1 MAGYR
6 PTLGQ
11 IWRNAEADTYRLTQQ
26 QYAAQEATRR
36 EEANALA
43 RVRNAQ
49 EQPQAMYGSSGL
61 MQGIAPAPKVAAPKQ
76 GGLAAPTTGTP
87 AQPTQA
93 DTQPIPAAELT
104 NLRISSPNAPAKG
117 GFVSPDDSY
126 YGNPFILAKDKNAMA
141 MLEARERT
149 PQWKE
154 TTWDMPQMLRDQIV
168 KTGKGA
174 RNFTNTNLYK
184 QLSGWASAAGV
195 DPYIVGAMAFAESGG
210 NQNARSNKGAV
221 GAMQVTEGAYTDAVR
236 MANHK
241 DPSVRALAQTLP
253 KNFADANPTDLAKAG
268 VLYSRWLMDRGVP
281 VNKLPYAYH
290 SGDTSGNLNTRRN
303 DGNITSAN
311 HLAKVLYFYNQM
323 NPTAQLEMPEVAGI
337 PMALTPPAAGTQGA
351 TGAPA
356 NTAQAGG
363 QGMAGLPISTIPTGN
378 ASALATPSEP
388 RNAPPQNMQ
397 LGTPQGIQTL
407 VNMRNV
413 LANRIQAAQDT
424 GAYDLYAQLATQQ
437 AQLDAAIY
445 ENLAEMSAA
454 EIAAYNAP
462 QRMLALMSNFSGNN
476 VQAQYRADGKYDLY
490 VNGNKVSGTDG
501 LTPERLS
508 DMGKRMVSQAARS
521 AATAA
526 AVESQKQ
533 QTELLKTQLAGIYD
547 LAKARENATALSR
560 SGGVKSLGTTPDGNV
575 VFAKGDDIYYLT
587 PGGTVEIAG
596 EQVATTPQAVRILG
610 TGLSTSPVYGT
621 GLPTTR

>member
-36 EEANALA
+36 AEAEALA

-61 MQGIAPAPKVAAPKQ
+61 MPGVAPAPTVAAPKQ

-87 AQPTQA
+87 TQPTQA
-93 DTQPIPAAELT
+93 NTQPIPAADLT
-104 NLRISSPNAPAKG
+104 NLRISSPNAPRKG
-117 GFVSPDDSY
+117 GVVSVDDTYS
-126 YGNPFILAKDKNAMA
+126 GNPFSLAWDEYAQRS
-141 MLEARERT
+141 L
-149 PQWKE
+149 PQAGVPAWKE

-210 NQNARSNKGAV
+210 NQNARSKKGAV
-221 GAMQVTEGAYTDAVR
+221 GAMQVKEGAYIDAVR
-236 MANHK
+236 MSNHK

-253 KNFADANPTDLAKAG
+253 KNFADANPTDLVKAG

-337 PMALTPPAAGTQGA
+337 PMALTPPTASARGAAG
-351 TGAPA
+351 APTY
-356 NTAQAGG
+356 TAQAGG
-363 QGMAGLPISTIPTGN
+363 QGMVGLPISTIPAGN
-378 ASALATPSEP
+378 VSALATPSES

-521 AATAA
+521 AAIAA
-526 AVESQKQ
+526 ATESQKQ

-547 LAKARENATALSR
+547 IARARENATALSR
-560 SGGVKSLGTTPDGNV
+560 SGGVKSLGTTPEGNV
-575 VFAKGDDIYYLT
+575 VFAKGDDIYYIT

-596 EQVATTPQAVRILG
+596 EQVATNPQAVRILG

>member
-36 EEANALA
+36 AEAEALA

-61 MQGIAPAPKVAAPKQ
+61 MQGVAPAPTVAAPKQ

-87 AQPTQA
+87 AQSAQA
-93 DTQPIPAAELT
+93 DTQPIPAADLT
-104 NLRISSPNAPAKG
+104 NLRISSPSAPRKG
-117 GFVSPDDSY
+117 GSISVDDTYS
-126 YGNPFILAKDKNAMA
+126 GNPFSLAWDEYAQRS
-141 MLEARERT
+141 L
-149 PQWKE
+149 PQAGVPAWKE

-174 RNFTNTNLYK
+174 RSFTNTNLYK

-210 NQNARSNKGAV
+210 NQNARSKKGAV
-221 GAMQVTEGAYTDAVR
+221 GAMQVKEDAYIDAVR
-236 MANHK
+236 MSNHK

-337 PMALTPPAAGTQGA
+337 PMALTPPTAGARGGAGVPAA
-351 TGAPA
+351 
-356 NTAQAGG
+356 TAQAGG
-363 QGMAGLPISTIPTGN
+363 QGMVGLPISTIPAGN

-413 LANRIQAAQDT
+413 LTNRIQAAQDT

-454 EIAAYNAP
+454 EITAYNAP

-521 AATAA
+521 AAMAA

-547 LAKARENATALSR
+547 IAKARENATALSR

>member
-36 EEANALA
+36 AEAEALA

-61 MQGIAPAPKVAAPKQ
+61 MPGVAPAPTVAAPKQ

-93 DTQPIPAAELT
+93 NTQPIPAADLT
-104 NLRISSPNAPAKG
+104 NLRISSPTAPRKG
-117 GFVSPDDSY
+117 GSISVDDTYS
-126 YGNPFILAKDKNAMA
+126 GNPFSLAWDEYAQRS
-141 MLEARERT
+141 L
-149 PQWKE
+149 PQAGVPAWKE

-168 KTGKGA
+168 NTGKGA

-210 NQNARSNKGAV
+210 NQNARSKKGAV
-221 GAMQVTEGAYTDAVR
+221 GAMQVKEGAYIDAVR
-236 MANHK
+236 MSNHK

-337 PMALTPPAAGTQGA
+337 PMALTPPTAGVRGAAGV
-351 TGAPA
+351 PA
-356 NTAQAGG
+356 ATAQAGG
-363 QGMAGLPISTIPTGN
+363 QGMAGLPISTIPAGN
-378 ASALATPSEP
+378 VSALATPSEP

-490 VNGNKVSGTDG
+490 INGNKVSGTDG

-521 AATAA
+521 AAMAA

-547 LAKARENATALSR
+547 LAKAREMLPPCR
-560 SGGVKSLGTTPDGNV
+560 GP
-575 VFAKGDDIYYLT
+575 
-587 PGGTVEIAG
+587 VE
-596 EQVATTPQAVRILG
+596 
-610 TGLSTSPVYGT
+610 
-621 GLPTTR
+621 

>member
-1 MAGYR
+1 MTGYG

-36 EEANALA
+36 AEANALA

-61 MQGIAPAPKVAAPKQ
+61 MQGIAPAPTVAAPKQ

-87 AQPTQA
+87 AQPAQA
-93 DTQPIPAAELT
+93 DTQPIPAADLT
-104 NLRISSPNAPAKG
+104 NLRISSPNAPRRG
-117 GFVSPDDSY
+117 GVYDSRFAFDSPWAYVYDD
-126 YGNPFILAKDKNAMA
+126 GAAPLPTGGVPA
-141 MLEARERT
+141 
-149 PQWKE
+149 WKE

-174 RNFTNTNLYK
+174 SNFTNTNLYK

-210 NQNARSNKGAV
+210 NQNARSKKGAV
-221 GAMQVTEGAYTDAVR
+221 GAMQVKEGAYIDAVR

-337 PMALTPPAAGTQGA
+337 PMALTPPKAGVRGAA
-351 TGAPA
+351 GAPA
-356 NTAQAGG
+356 ATAQAGG
-363 QGMAGLPISTIPTGN
+363 QGMVGLPISTIPAGN
-378 ASALATPSEP
+378 ASALATPSGS
-388 RNAPPQNMQ
+388 RGAPPQNMQ

-407 VNMRNV
+407 ANMRNV

-454 EIAAYNAP
+454 EITAYNAP

-508 DMGKRMVSQAARS
+508 DMGKRMVSQAARAAAIA
-521 AATAA
+521 AAT
-526 AVESQKQ
+526 ESQKQ
-533 QTELLKTQLAGIYD
+533 QTELLKTQLAGIYG

-560 SGGVKSLGTTPDGNV
+560 SGAKSLGTTPDGNI
-575 VFAKGDDIYYLT
+575 VFAKGDDVYYLT

-596 EQVATTPQAVRILG
+596 EQVAANPQAVRILG